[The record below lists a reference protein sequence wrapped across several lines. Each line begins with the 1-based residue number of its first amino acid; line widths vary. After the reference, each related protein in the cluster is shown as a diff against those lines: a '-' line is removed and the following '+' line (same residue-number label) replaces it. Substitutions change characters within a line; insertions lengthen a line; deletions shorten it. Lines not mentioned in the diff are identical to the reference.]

1 MKTLKKKAILITSL
15 FGLVAGITFAQ
26 HPQVSTEPHTGAVV
40 VVHPDANTD
49 SYFSGGEDGF
59 LTKWSSDNIGEHF
72 QITDLRITA
81 IATSPS
87 TQDVAIAATDGGS
100 IHKVEVMDWATSTRK
115 YTKQFKEPVISLTYS
130 PKGSILFITTNE
142 VQGNYILN
150 AATGK
155 LIKKI
160 DQITTRIGF
169 VHIANNEKNA
179 MFYCPA
185 NGQVLYYDLTTMQPM
200 TLGRFTTEKNLTQV
214 RTFGASKGSIGRF
227 LAGVKQ
233 DKIYIIDG
241 APNSGKTLY
250 EAAAKSPLLV
260 DSLDRSAL
268 YYTTS
273 DTSVALNKINEKQLL
288 EKMTDA
294 TALVSASRVAIFP
307 EVPVKKV
314 CAVSMKSELSVQ
326 FALNDGNICEAKK
339 SETGYA
345 VAQITKK
352 MYNRILD
359 VQSSG
364 DKIYL
369 LTSDGIYRTSYGGND
384 EKDIK
389 LVGKN
394 SGQTDMIL
402 VDADTAILWSKKT
415 KNSFQKVMLSEERPG
430 TPSVLFTPSTNVVNT
445 HIFERNLV
453 YTLSNSKVERFN
465 IDTAKRLQL
474 YSGNAVQDAMMISS
488 NNVYVAKAS
497 SSSADS
503 AVISK
508 SLSSS
513 ETASLK
519 IDGYVAYAIAGNLSG
534 DKNVYGITMKDVSG
548 NTTTQV
554 FQYSPTQR
562 KSKNLLKYEQED
574 QSAFVQIEGNVLY
587 TNLGK
592 HQVYA
597 YNLEDGKV
605 KVYRR
610 TSSLPM
616 KISCTSDRIV
626 FLNGDGGI
634 AWYNPLSQTPMAQW
648 YLTVSGEW
656 VEF

>member
-1 MKTLKKKAILITSL
+1 MKTLKKKTILIISL
-15 FGLVAGITFAQ
+15 FGLAAGITFAQ

-169 VHIANNEKNA
+169 VHIANNEKSA
-179 MFYCPA
+179 MFYCPS
-185 NGQVLYYDLTTMQPM
+185 NGQLVYYNLTNMQIMPSP
-200 TLGRFTTEKNLTQV
+200 RFTIEKNLTQV
-214 RTFGASKGSIGRF
+214 RTFGAGDKSKGRF
-227 LAGVKQ
+227 FAGVKQ
-233 DKIYIIDG
+233 DKIFIVD
-241 APNSGKTLY
+241 AQTGKTLY

-260 DSLDRSAL
+260 DSLDKSAL

-273 DTSVALNKINEKQLL
+273 DTSIALNKIPEKQLL
-288 EKMTDA
+288 EKTTDA
-294 TALVSASRVAIFP
+294 TALVSTSRVATFP

-314 CAVSMKSELSVQ
+314 CAVSMKSELSIQ

-369 LTSDGIYRTSYGGND
+369 LTSDGIYRTSYDGNE

-389 LVGKN
+389 LVGRN

-402 VDADTAILWSKKT
+402 VDAGTAILWSKKT
-415 KNSFQKVMLSEERPG
+415 KNSFQKVALSEERPG
-430 TPSVLFTPSTNVVNT
+430 SPTVLFTPATSVVST
-445 HIFERNLV
+445 HLFERNLV
-453 YTLSNSKVERFN
+453 YTLSSSKVERFN

-519 IDGYVAYAIAGNLSG
+519 IDGYVAYAIAGNISG

-548 NTTTQV
+548 NITTQV
-554 FQYSPTQR
+554 FQYFPSQR

-574 QSAFVQIEGNVLY
+574 QTAFVQIEGNVLY

-605 KVYRR
+605 KMYRR
-610 TSSLPM
+610 TSSLPQ
-616 KISCTSDRIV
+616 KISCTTDRIV
-626 FLNGDGGI
+626 FLNADGGL

-648 YLTVSGEW
+648 YLTVNGEW